1 MNRDKWDDYN
11 LEGIMTRAGAVYERG
26 VSPEGR
32 LLAEKKV
39 KKATR
44 SGKL

>member
-11 LEGIMTRAGAVYERG
+11 PEGIMPRAGAVYKRG

-32 LLAEKKV
+32 ILAEKKV
-39 KKATR
+39 KKAAR